1 MLKQRI
7 ITALL
12 LVAIV
17 LAALFA
23 ANPVYWRALISL
35 VVLAGFFEWLRFCEL
50 KTLPEKVVSYCLFG
64 AALFI
69 FQQGY
74 LAIGLV
80 LSLACVLWVC
90 LITFTLTDALNFF
103 HQKWLKLFV
112 GIFILASGAWL
123 IIEIKNLA
131 NGPLWIVGFIGT
143 VAAADIGAY
152 FTGKRFGKRK
162 LAPKVSPGKT
172 VEGFL
177 GGLVLVAMVAA
188 PVVLISFSA
197 RSASMLLV
205 TIIITAVASVAG
217 DLFESKLKRHVGLKD
232 SSQLLPGHG
241 GMLDRIDGIL
251 CGSFFFSSGLF
262 LLGYLG

>member
-12 LVAIV
+12 LVMVV

-23 ANPVYWRALISL
+23 SNPVYWRALISL

-50 KTLPEKVVSYCLFG
+50 TTLPEKVVSYCLFG
-64 AALFI
+64 AALFL
-69 FQQGY
+69 FQQNY
-74 LAIGLV
+74 LAVGLV
-80 LSLACVLWVC
+80 LSMACVLWVF
-90 LITFTLTDALNFF
+90 LTAFTLTDALDFF

-123 IIEIKNLA
+123 IIELKNVA
-131 NGPLWIVGFIGT
+131 NGPLWIVSFIGT

-177 GGLVLVAMVAA
+177 GGLAFATLIAA
-188 PVVLISFSA
+188 PILYLSFSPRA
-197 RSASMLLV
+197 ASMLLLTV
-205 TIIITAVASVAG
+205 IITAVASVAG

-251 CGSFFFSSGLF
+251 CGSFFFSLGLF